1 MGAKSKG
8 AKEQGIRIE
17 AGWIVSAVE
26 VGRHRQT
33 SLGSGGTKEVENFL
47 IAVQWLG
54 GPVLGDFGKQ
64 AMFDGIPF
72 GSASWIVGY
81 RHGEIEGVGELRLE
95 FGLPGMAPT
104 TIAATGVGEDEELAS
119 ATVAE

>member
-1 MGAKSKG
+1 MSRPPLEVADLIRSAGA
-8 AKEQGIRIE
+8 AFI
-17 AGWIVSAVE
+17 
-26 VGRHRQT
+26 
-33 SLGSGGTKEVENFL
+33 GTKEVENLL
-47 IAVQWLG
+47 IAVQRLG

-72 GSASWIVGY
+72 GSAGRIVGY
-81 RHGEIEGVGELRLE
+81 RHGEIEGVRELRLE

-104 TIAATGVGEDEELAS
+104 TIAATGVSENEEFAS